1 MIELNKKTQQ
11 DFLNREWVQKLL
23 EAGVDM
29 SDAKYYISYE
39 DSPTEDRSINCI
51 RLKSELKDMHPD
63 SIKIAMSMGAFERRG
78 YINYEFDTL
87 PTYTVS
93 ELLYKLHE
101 WIYPTIDG
109 REYRG
114 PLTFLKDAPFYMF
127 FYDLAAKPDE
137 EGYVPVTKSKQTEY
151 IYAEFE
157 YPIESLASLLIQCH
171 KKDIGMKTKDTGNI
185 SDK

>member
-1 MIELNKKTQQ
+1 MIELNSKTQQ

-23 EAGVDM
+23 DAGVDM
-29 SDAKYYISYE
+29 YLDAKYMLYVDGDLSVWI
-39 DSPTEDRSINCI
+39 I
-51 RLKSELKDMHPD
+51 
-63 SIKIAMSMGAFERRG
+63 ERQPKHTYAYCKPRN
-78 YINYEFDTL
+78 IL

-101 WIYPTIDG
+101 YIYPEIDG
-109 REYRG
+109 NKYAG
-114 PLTFLKDAPFYMF
+114 GLKFCKDAPFYIWY
-127 FYDLAAKPDE
+127 YDLRKTEPYTDE
-137 EGYVPVTKSKQTEY
+137 DFKKKEDY

-171 KKDIGMKTKDTGNI
+171 KKDIGIERKDTGDI

>member
-11 DFLNREWVQKLL
+11 DFLNREWVQRLL
-23 EAGVDM
+23 DAGVDM
-29 SDAKYYISYE
+29 SDAKYRIITVSKTGMDYILLSTRLHERE
-39 DSPTEDRSINCI
+39 DWLD
-51 RLKSELKDMHPD
+51 
-63 SIKIAMSMGAFERRG
+63 KITDN
-78 YINYEFDTL
+78 I

-109 REYRG
+109 KQFSG
-114 PLTFLKDAPFYMF
+114 GLKFCKDAPFYMF
-127 FYDLAAKPDE
+127 YYALKTKDYDPQLQQGE
-137 EGYVPVTKSKQTEY
+137 YNENY

-171 KKDIGMKTKDTGNI
+171 KKDIGIARKDTGNI

>member
-1 MIELNKKTQQ
+1 MIELNSKTQQ
-11 DFLNREWVQKLL
+11 DFLNREWVQRLL
-23 EAGVDM
+23 DAGVDM
-29 SDAKYYISYE
+29 SDAKYCIYRSNGTDYIDYCLPYDTIK
-39 DSPTEDRSINCI
+39 DSQIKSI
-51 RLKSELKDMHPD
+51 
-63 SIKIAMSMGAFERRG
+63 SIV
-78 YINYEFDTL
+78 

-109 REYRG
+109 KEFSG
-114 PLTFLKDAPFYMF
+114 GLTMLKDAPFYV
-127 FYDLAAKPDE
+127 FYYKL
-137 EGYVPVTKSKQTEY
+137 KSKEYDKSKPYDEQPKEWNEDY

-171 KKDIGMKTKDTGNI
+171 KKDIGIAKKDTGDI

>member
-11 DFLNREWVQKLL
+11 DFLNREWVQRLL
-23 EAGVDM
+23 DAGVDM
-29 SDAKYYISYE
+29 SDAYYYLHNNSTGDCFI
-39 DSPTEDRSINCI
+39 
-51 RLKSELKDMHPD
+51 LAKELADNMKEKGLDG
-63 SIKIAMSMGAFERRG
+63 SKI
-78 YINYEFDTL
+78 L

-109 REYRG
+109 EEYSGGLR
-114 PLTFLKDAPFYMF
+114 FLKDAPFYIW
-127 FYDLAAKPDE
+127 YYKLINEDQTKADE
-137 EGYVPVTKSKQTEY
+137 NY
-151 IYAEFE
+151 IYAEAE

-171 KKDIGMKTKDTGNI
+171 KKDIGIKAKDTGNI

>member
-23 EAGVDM
+23 DAGVDM
-29 SDAKYYISYE
+29 SDAKYRIVYSNGQDFI
-39 DSPTEDRSINCI
+39 TT
-51 RLKSELKDMHPD
+51 KDWTDKWVLH
-63 SIKIAMSMGAFERRG
+63 ECC
-78 YINYEFDTL
+78 

-101 WIYPTIDG
+101 SIYPTIDG
-109 REYRG
+109 REYSG
-114 PLTFLKDAPFYMF
+114 ELSFIKDAPFYIF
-127 FYDLAAKPDE
+127 YYDLTAKPDE
-137 EGYVPVTKSKQTEY
+137 EGYIPVTKNKNDKY
-151 IYAEFE
+151 ISAVFE

-171 KKDIGMKTKDTGNI
+171 KKDIGSKTKDTGNI

>member
-11 DFLNREWVQKLL
+11 DFLNREWVQRLL

-29 SDAKYYISYE
+29 SDAKYRIITVSKTGMDYIILSTRLHERE
-39 DSPTEDRSINCI
+39 DWLD
-51 RLKSELKDMHPD
+51 
-63 SIKIAMSMGAFERRG
+63 KITDN
-78 YINYEFDTL
+78 I

-101 WIYPTIDG
+101 YIYPTIDG
-109 REYRG
+109 KNYAGGLR
-114 PLTFLKDAPFYMF
+114 LSKDAPFYIAY
-127 FYDLAAKPDE
+127 YDLHEQGKDDHLTE
-137 EGYVPVTKSKQTEY
+137 EF
-151 IYAEFE
+151 YAEFE

-171 KKDIGMKTKDTGNI
+171 KKDIGIARKDTGDI

>member
-11 DFLNREWVQKLL
+11 DFLNREWVQKLMD
-23 EAGVDM
+23 AGVDM
-29 SDAKYYISYE
+29 SDAKYYIVEEPSFKC
-39 DSPTEDRSINCI
+39 DIVTTLSSIDRQWTLEEVGRSS
-51 RLKSELKDMHPD
+51 LSLKD
-63 SIKIAMSMGAFERRG
+63 
-78 YINYEFDTL
+78 YINKFKGV

-109 REYRG
+109 KQFSG
-114 PLTFLKDAPFYMF
+114 GLKFCKDAPFYMF
-127 FYDLAAKPDE
+127 YYALKTKDYDPQLQQGE
-137 EGYVPVTKSKQTEY
+137 YNENY

-157 YPIESLASLLIQCH
+157 YPIESLAMLLIQCH
-171 KKDIGMKTKDTGNI
+171 KKDIGIKRKDTGDI

>member
-11 DFLNREWVQKLL
+11 DFLNREWVQRLL

-39 DSPTEDRSINCI
+39 DSPTEDRSIDCI
-51 RLKSELKDMHPD
+51 RLKSELKDIHPD
-63 SIKIAMSMGAFERRG
+63 SVKIAMSMGAFKRRG

-109 REYRG
+109 KQYSG
-114 PLTFLKDAPFYMF
+114 GLSMIKDAPFYMF
-127 FYDLAAKPDE
+127 YYKLRHDNKMLSDDIKED
-137 EGYVPVTKSKQTEY
+137 Y

-171 KKDIGMKTKDTGNI
+171 KKDIGIATKDTGNI

>member
-11 DFLNREWVQKLL
+11 DFLNREWAQKLL
-23 EAGVDM
+23 NAGVNM
-29 SDAKYYISYE
+29 SDASYYIVEEPSFKC
-39 DSPTEDRSINCI
+39 DIVTTLSSIDRKWTLEEVGRSS
-51 RLKSELKDMHPD
+51 LSLKD
-63 SIKIAMSMGAFERRG
+63 
-78 YINYEFDTL
+78 YINKFKGV

-114 PLTFLKDAPFYMF
+114 PLTFLKDAPFYIF
-127 FYDLAAKPDE
+127 FYDLAVKPDE

-151 IYAEFE
+151 ICAEFE

-171 KKDIGMKTKDTGNI
+171 KKDIGIPRKDTGNI

>member
-11 DFLNREWVQKLL
+11 DFLNREWVQRLL

-29 SDAKYYISYE
+29 SDAKYYIVEEPAFKCDIITTLS
-39 DSPTEDRSINCI
+39 SIDRRWTLEEVGRSS
-51 RLKSELKDMHPD
+51 LSLKD
-63 SIKIAMSMGAFERRG
+63 
-78 YINYEFDTL
+78 YINKFKGV

-109 REYRG
+109 VEYSG
-114 PLTFLKDAPFYMF
+114 GLGFLKDAPFYTW
-127 FYDLAAKPDE
+127 YYELKHEENKIILVDE
-137 EGYVPVTKSKQTEY
+137 NY
-151 IYAEFE
+151 IYAEAE

-171 KKDIGMKTKDTGNI
+171 KKDIGIKVKDIGDI

>member
-1 MIELNKKTQQ
+1 MIELNEKTQQ
-11 DFLNREWVQKLL
+11 DFLNREWVQRLL
-23 EAGVDM
+23 DAGVDM
-29 SDAKYYISYE
+29 SDAKYALY
-39 DSPTEDRSINCI
+39 
-51 RLKSELKDMHPD
+51 RLKDAASDIVVYQGTYFAD
-63 SIKIAMSMGAFERRG
+63 DRYYNGIKVENIV
-78 YINYEFDTL
+78 

-127 FYDLAAKPDE
+127 FYGLAAKPDE

-171 KKDIGMKTKDTGNI
+171 KKDIGIPTKDTGNI
-185 SDK
+185 SGK

>member
-1 MIELNKKTQQ
+1 MIELNSKTRQ
-11 DFLNREWVQKLL
+11 DFLDREWVQKLL
-23 EAGVDM
+23 DAGVDM
-29 SDAKYYISYE
+29 SDAKYAIQKLDNKDKIVYIGTFKS
-39 DSPTEDRSINCI
+39 T
-51 RLKSELKDMHPD
+51 LKEAGL
-63 SIKIAMSMGAFERRG
+63 I
-78 YINYEFDTL
+78 

-109 REYRG
+109 IEYSG
-114 PLTFLKDAPFYMF
+114 GLTFIKDAPFYIF
-127 FYDLAAKPDE
+127 WYDLGRNKKRQTVDGE
-137 EGYVPVTKSKQTEY
+137 ETVRVKGPEDY

-171 KKDIGMKTKDTGNI
+171 KKDIGIKDKKGNQVSDTGNI